1 MAKEKLFGQNIL
13 FDKISK
19 EVVKIKTKTPNN
31 FKQKGQTLL
40 DCLTHFDTRSGPNP
54 DTYKE
59 FAKLCPLAVTEG
71 VEVTVALPEKKKAKR
86 KAFDVEAYVRREI
99 QKARRENQE
108 LLHKAHFLCMLGHL
122 RYLSGKIS
130 TSKITLGCALS
141 VVPKVSE
148 G

>member
-1 MAKEKLFGQNIL
+1 M
-13 FDKISK
+13 
-19 EVVKIKTKTPNN
+19 
-31 FKQKGQTLL
+31 
-40 DCLTHFDTRSGPNP
+40 HP

-130 TSKITLGCALS
+130 TSKITLGSALS

-148 G
+148 GY

>member
-1 MAKEKLFGQNIL
+1 M
-13 FDKISK
+13 
-19 EVVKIKTKTPNN
+19 
-31 FKQKGQTLL
+31 
-40 DCLTHFDTRSGPNP
+40 HP

-148 G
+148 GYLVGYIFYWATTVTVLSSLNSGYAQRH